1 MKALRPL
8 LRGLARAFAYT
19 LAYSWLRTLRLR
31 WPDGA
36 ILPPRGIILLWH
48 EHLPVCMRA
57 FSGRGIH
64 VLVSKSRDGEWA
76 ARSCARMGYRVHRG
90 SSSAPGAGK
99 AFGGLRALARAAGA
113 AGPAL
118 IGMALDGPRG
128 PRRVP
133 KPGSFWLAQRFAL
146 PVIPVS
152 VRARR
157 GFRLGTWDG
166 TLVPWP
172 FSRVEI
178 RVGSPFHPDSPEGI
192 GEAMRAVETQAE

>member
-1 MKALRPL
+1 
-8 LRGLARAFAYT
+8 
-19 LAYSWLRTLRLR
+19 LRLR
-31 WPDGA
+31 WPEGA
-36 ILPPRGIILLWH
+36 DLPPRGIILLWH

-76 ARSCARMGYRVHRG
+76 ARACASMGYRVHRG
-90 SSSAPGAGK
+90 SSSARGDGK
-99 AFGGLRALARAAGA
+99 AFAGLRTLARAAAKEPG
-113 AGPAL
+113 L

-133 KPGSFWLAQRFAL
+133 KPGSYWLAQRFSL
-146 PVIPVS
+146 PVIPVAIE
-152 VRARR
+152 ARR

-178 RVGSPFHPDSPEGI
+178 RVGSPIHPDSPAAI
-192 GEAMRAVETQAE
+192 GQAMRATETRAG

>member
-1 MKALRPL
+1 LKPLRPL
-8 LRGLARAFAYT
+8 LPGLARALAYA

-31 WPDGA
+31 WPEGVD
-36 ILPPRGIILLWH
+36 LPPRGIILLWH
-48 EHLPVCMRA
+48 EHLPICMRA

-76 ARSCARMGYRVHRG
+76 ARACARMGYRVHRG
-90 SSSAPGAGK
+90 SSSARGDGK
-99 AFGGLRALARAAGA
+99 AFGGLRALARAAGTEP
-113 AGPAL
+113 GL

-133 KPGSFWLAQRFAL
+133 KPGSFWLAQRYSL
-146 PVIPVS
+146 PVIPVA
-152 VRARR
+152 VEARR

-166 TLVPWP
+166 TLIPWP

-178 RVGSPFHPDSPEGI
+178 RVGRPIHTDSPDGI
-192 GEAMRAVETQAE
+192 SHAMRAVGAQAE